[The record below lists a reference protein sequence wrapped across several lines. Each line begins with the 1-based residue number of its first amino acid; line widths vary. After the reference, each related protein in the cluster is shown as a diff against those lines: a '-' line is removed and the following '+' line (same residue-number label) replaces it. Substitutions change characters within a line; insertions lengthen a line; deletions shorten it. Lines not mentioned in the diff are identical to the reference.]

1 MKRINPFSQQLIN
14 ANDEML
20 TVEQVADM
28 FKIKPDGTVLK
39 GTYRPSLSNLS
50 DDNILGKKFYENSEL
65 PNVLKGRKATY
76 NSIKSMTLALTR
88 NGTSQV

>member
-28 FKIKPDGTVLK
+28 FKIKPASIRKKVQRGTI
-39 GTYRPSLSNLS
+39 PSHKMRGSKRLWFSKVELLTLVKS
-50 DDNILGKKFYENSEL
+50 DSEL
-65 PNVLKGRKATY
+65 
-76 NSIKSMTLALTR
+76 
-88 NGTSQV
+88 Q